1 MTAYGGAMRLVP
13 ARQDLRPDKDVQLI
27 RPTQHA
33 QRRPRLHCEL
43 RLLQTLVRSSKRPI
57 QMFIGPVRLSRRL
70 HIQIAPIRVRRA
82 RRRRR
87 HRRHRRPQR
96 QRPQRHHR
104 RTVPTARPR
113 RSTRLSL
120 HRSRRHPS
128 RAIARRLVDRRRF
141 FTSRARSLA
150 RLGVRSPFVRVE
162 RVTKITLARSLA
174 RTGLVD
180 APRARVCRSS
190 SHDADG
196 CWCYVGRKSHWW
208 RRLVIIYNTFII
220 YQWTENSKVHS
231 YRSRY
236 RQL

>member
-33 QRRPRLHCEL
+33 QRRPRLHREL
-43 RLLQTLVRSSKRPI
+43 RLLQTLIRSSKRPI
-57 QMFIGPVRLSRRL
+57 QMFIGPVRPSRRL
-70 HIQIAPIRVRRA
+70 HVQIAPIRVRRA

-113 RSTRLSL
+113 RSTHLSL

-141 FTSRARSLA
+141 VTSRARSLA

-180 APRARVCRSS
+180 APRARVCRRPTMPM
-190 SHDADG
+190 G
-196 CWCYVGRKSHWW
+196 VGVTSAVVKSHWW
-208 RRLVIIYNTFII
+208 RRRLATIYNTLII
-220 YQWTENSKVHS
+220 YQWAENSNVHS

-236 RQL
+236 G